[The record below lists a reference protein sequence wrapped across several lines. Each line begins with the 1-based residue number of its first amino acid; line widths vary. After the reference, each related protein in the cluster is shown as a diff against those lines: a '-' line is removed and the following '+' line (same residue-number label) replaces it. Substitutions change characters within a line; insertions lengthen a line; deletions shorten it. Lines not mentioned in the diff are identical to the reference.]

1 MKEVNGTVSNSNNQH
16 DDPKIPLCVSRVP
29 AEACAQPLILSNL
42 LYLFNHEG
50 LVFIFGVL
58 ALLSIIPPARSSS
71 FNIRCHGKYYHCKLK
86 CDADEYAM
94 RYCPD
99 NNICC
104 RVKKTKF
111 VGQTKW

>member
-1 MKEVNGTVSNSNNQH
+1 M
-16 DDPKIPLCVSRVP
+16 RV
-29 AEACAQPLILSNL
+29 L
-42 LYLFNHEG
+42 
-50 LVFIFGVL
+50 FIFGVL